1 MAAMAK
7 KVKKAKVPVFDA
19 QSFLNSAG
27 VARRI
32 VEYRDSQKVYSQG
45 DPATSVMYVQA
56 GGVKL
61 TFVSNGLRP
70 AYVAWSSRLGARREK
85 CRIG

>member
-7 KVKKAKVPVFDA
+7 KLKKAKVPVFDA

-45 DPATSVMYVQA
+45 YLNKLRRLIGKSDESNRKLSLHMVQKMA
-56 GGVKL
+56 KH
-61 TFVSNGLRP
+61 
-70 AYVAWSSRLGARREK
+70 
-85 CRIG
+85 